1 MNRLITLL
9 LAVLVHAVTLAFVV
23 TGVWIAAVNAEM
35 VFGWLVG
42 GVLVALGWMLR
53 PRLGGRLPAD
63 AEVLGREAAAELYGL
78 AERVADRAGGPRPRE
93 VAVRD
98 LDPVSRLLRVG
109 PFRRPVLVVGLPLWL
124 ALSPR
129 QRAAALALA
138 YAETPTVE
146 ELVVDGAL
154 ATLGEWREALLG
166 AAPLEVRHEAQTKVL
181 ASSLGPL
188 HQPGTG
194 YEAAGLLGRLL
205 GRVLGSPLLLL
216 ERGLTRLARADAGRV
231 ERRREDLA
239 RRVVP
244 ARDLAEVRGLLASG
258 RYLAPMQAAALRG
271 ESVPAIREQALARAA
286 LPSAGPEQGRE
297 QGREQGSGQ
306 NSGRDS
312 GRGSGRGSDA
322 GSELLGAAESHRID
336 DELLRHY
343 TRAIRG
349 FGLIA

>member
-1 MNRLITLL
+1 
-9 LAVLVHAVTLAFVV
+9 
-23 TGVWIAAVNAEM
+23 
-35 VFGWLVG
+35 
-42 GVLVALGWMLR
+42 
-53 PRLGGRLPAD
+53 
-63 AEVLGREAAAELYGL
+63 
-78 AERVADRAGGPRPRE
+78 
-93 VAVRD
+93 
-98 LDPVSRLLRVG
+98 
-109 PFRRPVLVVGLPLWL
+109 
-124 ALSPR
+124 
-129 QRAAALALA
+129 
-138 YAETPTVE
+138 
-146 ELVVDGAL
+146 
-154 ATLGEWREALLG
+154 
-166 AAPLEVRHEAQTKVL
+166 
-181 ASSLGPL
+181 
-188 HQPGTG
+188 
-194 YEAAGLLGRLL
+194 
-205 GRVLGSPLLLL
+205 
-216 ERGLTRLARADAGRV
+216 
-231 ERRREDLA
+231 A
-239 RRVVP
+239 RRVVA